1 MKRNVIIG
9 LPAYNEGMVLPV
21 LLLKLESLRT
31 KLEDPLHI
39 IVINDGS
46 TDDTL
51 DILKEYGTC
60 YPDMKSITHPTNR
73 GLGEAMNTMFQYVV
87 NHYDD
92 EDLLITLDAD
102 NTHSPAIIPHLVEKL
117 VRERLDM
124 VIASRFTEGGKE
136 IGLALHRKFFS
147 RGAKLFFKLFFP
159 IANVNDYSCGFR
171 CYRVGFLSKAMRY
184 YDGPFIT
191 SAGFECMAE
200 IMARFS
206 KMGVKAGEYPLI
218 LEYHLKES
226 KSKMNIMKTVI
237 GYFRLLK
244 KVKFDKKWNK
254 EHAV

>member
-1 MKRNVIIG
+1 MERNVIIG
-9 LPAYNEGMVLPV
+9 LPAYNEGSVLPI
-21 LLLKLESLRT
+21 LLMKLESLRS
-31 KLEDPLHI
+31 KLDDPMHI
-39 IVINDGS
+39 LVINDGS

-51 DILKEYGTC
+51 DILKEYGAC
-60 YPDMKSITHPTNR
+60 CVDLKSITHPTNR
-73 GLGEAMNTMFQYVV
+73 GLGEAMNTMFRYVV
-87 NHYDD
+87 NHYDK

-102 NTHSPAIIPHLVEKL
+102 NTHSPAIIPDLVKKL
-117 VRERLDM
+117 VHEQLDM
-124 VIASRFTEGGKE
+124 VIASRFTAGGKE
-136 IGLALHRKFFS
+136 LGLAMHRKLFS

-159 IANVNDYSCGFR
+159 IDNVNDYSCGFR
-171 CYRVGFLSKAMRY
+171 CYRVGFLSKAMSS

-226 KSKMNIMKTVI
+226 KSKMKIWKTII
-237 GYFRLLK
+237 GYFMLLK